1 MCLGG
6 TVERSGGNRGNRGN
20 GDGRAL
26 ASAYVLRSPA
36 LAPCISEC
44 ESKRSGD
51 SDKIKE

>member
-1 MCLGG
+1 M
-6 TVERSGGNRGNRGN
+6 EWSGGNGGNGENGGDRGN

-26 ASAYVLRSPA
+26 ASAYVLRPPA

-44 ESKRSGD
+44 ESERSRD